1 LPDILGFVCYENS
14 LLLPYYK
21 FNPINNMASTL
32 STIDLTSCEA
42 FATPS
47 KLPFTLLN
55 AFGQMMQ
62 PQLQSELQS

>member
-1 LPDILGFVCYENS
+1 
-14 LLLPYYK
+14 
-21 FNPINNMASTL
+21 MASTL